1 MRRAALGKSWADGEV
16 IVRQG
21 EVGNSMFV
29 VQAGEVEV
37 LRETEDGEVRLAI
50 LGAGDFFGEMSIFE
64 HEVRS
69 ATVRARGEARALT
82 VDKRTLLKR
91 IKEDPFLAVSILQT
105 MSNRLREINAELV
118 RARTAAA
125 ASTTT
130 ENPELEIR

>member
-69 ATVRARGEARALT
+69 ATVRARGEARVLT

-130 ENPELEIR
+130 ENPELETR